1 MKPNIFYSSVVF
13 LLIVSGISVF
23 SVSANSDLKLNLKLN
38 GVTKSK
44 ISIYSIAESK
54 NNLIKE
60 FPVVQNGE
68 SILADIPA
76 KYLPG
81 EFVVLFEYP
90 EKANSTKPKTAER
103 MIIMNNQDIEFFA
116 NPNYINNPD
125 SSFFNKGET
134 ENTTLAAFALQSM
147 KNMEMLDLLQ
157 NFLLKYDNQE
167 SDFYQTGI
175 KEFNTRRLEH
185 NNWIDN
191 QLKEN
196 KELFCSNMFYFY
208 YVPDV
213 DWSGNAYQ
221 RQQSLIDNYFTGMD
235 FNNKDILRVSYLK
248 SWMDN
253 YVNKY
258 VELATNQNMITDLFV
273 QAGQKA
279 IEKAKPGDPEFYGWM
294 VDYFFNGYE
303 SMNIQSGITM
313 LEQYTKDPNC
323 KTYKRKEIEKRV
335 TGIQTLTEGTV
346 APDFTFTDATGKTLN
361 FLSYKTTAKYK
372 LVIFWSADCEHCEA
386 LVNKLYQWH
395 QDNKNKIDIFA
406 LSLDESDTE
415 IPKWEIRH
423 KQLTG
428 WNHILT
434 KGGINSPEAES
445 YFILSTPTMFL
456 VDSKTNKII
465 SSPVDLEGITEFVK

>member
-1 MKPNIFYSSVVF
+1 MNKQD
-13 LLIVSGISVF
+13 LEF
-23 SVSANSDLKLNLKLN
+23 S
-38 GVTKSK
+38 
-44 ISIYSIAESK
+44 
-54 NNLIKE
+54 
-60 FPVVQNGE
+60 
-68 SILADIPA
+68 
-76 KYLPG
+76 
-81 EFVVLFEYP
+81 
-90 EKANSTKPKTAER
+90 
-103 MIIMNNQDIEFFA
+103 A

-125 SSFFNKGET
+125 SSFLNKGEV
-134 ENTTLAAFALQSM
+134 ENTILTAFAKQTM
-147 KNMEMLDLLQ
+147 INMEMLDLLQ
-157 NFLLKYDNQE
+157 SFLLKYDNQE
-167 SDFYQTGI
+167 SEFYKTGI

-185 NNWIDN
+185 NTWIDN
-191 QLKEN
+191 QIKEN

-235 FNNKDILRVSYLK
+235 FKNKSILRVSYLK

-258 VELATNQNMITDLFV
+258 VELASSEDMINDLFV
-273 QAGQKA
+273 EAGQKA
-279 IEKAKPGDPEFYGWM
+279 IEHSKTGNPEFYGWM

-323 KTYKRKEIEKRV
+323 MTYKRKEIEKRV
-335 TGIQTLTEGTV
+335 TGIQTLTEGSI
-346 APDFTFTDATGKTLN
+346 APDFAFTDTNGKAQSFLN
-361 FLSYKTTAKYK
+361 FKTSAKYK

-386 LVNKLYQWH
+386 LVAKIYEWH

-415 IPKWEIRH
+415 IPKWEVKH

-434 KGGINSPEAES
+434 KGGINSKEAES
-445 YFILSTPTMFL
+445 YYILSTPTLFL

-465 SSPVDLEGITEFVK
+465 SSPANLEELVEGMK